1 MYVIKPWLLYTYRYT
16 VSLKSPQTLF
26 LDYMVLIPREY
37 YEASILQQ
45 PVLRVC
51 RVPDDGQPCQH
62 YVYVDITSYPTAL
75 GEDGVIRRG
84 NNREETQL
92 FPDRNICRE
101 LGVTDMAYLNA
112 RQVRARCRWCRTLLG
127 GQVKL
132 THYAHNHT
140 TTSVDGSV
148 NPCVVFTQSF
158 CCYCQIR

>member
-1 MYVIKPWLLYTYRYT
+1 MYMNGTCACASLHLNMVLKLGRLTHRYT

-112 RQVRARCRWCRTLLG
+112 RQVRATRCRWYRTLLE
-127 GQVKL
+127 GQV
-132 THYAHNHT
+132 
-140 TTSVDGSV
+140 
-148 NPCVVFTQSF
+148 
-158 CCYCQIR
+158 